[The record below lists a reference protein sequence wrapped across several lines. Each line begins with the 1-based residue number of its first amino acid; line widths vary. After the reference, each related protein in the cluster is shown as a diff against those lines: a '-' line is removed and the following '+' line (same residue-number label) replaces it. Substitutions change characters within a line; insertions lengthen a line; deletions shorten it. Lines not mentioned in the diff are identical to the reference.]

1 MKEQSKIIVALLA
14 GAAAG
19 AVLGMLLAT
28 GSGKESR
35 EKLTGL
41 AKDIL
46 DSAKDLADEI
56 TGSATEKH
64 QEEDP
69 ETTLGV

>member
-19 AVLGMLLAT
+19 AMLGILLAPST
-28 GSGKESR
+28 GKESR
-35 EKLTGL
+35 EKLSGL

-46 DSAKDLADEI
+46 DSAKDLADQISSTSKE
-56 TGSATEKH
+56 SPD
-64 QEEDP
+64 EDP